1 MENKIKVITGK
12 IGLDDHFRGIIVVSD
27 ILRKA
32 GMEVVYLGA
41 GQRIDGVINTMIQE
55 DADAVGLSFQCGG
68 YLQIMEMFI
77 KRLKELKMAHA
88 AIFIGGT
95 IHPNEIPQLEDLG
108 IDAVF
113 LPGATEKEIAT
124 IVAQK
129 VEEKRAAA

>member
-1 MENKIKVITGK
+1 MQKLKVVTGK

-41 GQRIDGVINTMIQE
+41 GQRIDGVINTMMQE

-68 YLQIMEMFI
+68 YVQIMGMFM
-77 KRLKELKMAHA
+77 KRLRELKMDHA
-88 AIFIGGT
+88 AVFIGGT
-95 IHPNEIPQLEDLG
+95 IHPHEISSLKELG

-113 LPGATEKEIAT
+113 LPGATEKEIST
-124 IVAQK
+124 IVKQK
-129 VEEKRAAA
+129 VMDKKAAA